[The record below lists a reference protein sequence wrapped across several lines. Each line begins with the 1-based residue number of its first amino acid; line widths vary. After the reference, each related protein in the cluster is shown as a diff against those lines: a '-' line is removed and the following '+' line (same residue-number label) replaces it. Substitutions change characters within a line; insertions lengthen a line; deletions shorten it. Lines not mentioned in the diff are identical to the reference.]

1 MDFSVSAYYLGTTK
15 ARFSERSSSKAG
27 AELSR
32 SNEENVIDQVENA
45 QLDGLIPMDGKGLS
59 KVSGQDFQKIKGLS
73 KVDLRISKYGARIV
87 DQDMTTL
94 DRIPLV
100 NIVFTVAYDDGFERS
115 NFVMV
120 TKARHCEPEY
130 RCLVFQCSSMR
141 DADEFLKKIRQ
152 LFDSVIETVD
162 RSRAEQ
168 EDWVDV

>member
-27 AELSR
+27 SELSR

-59 KVSGQDFQKIKGLS
+59 E
-73 KVDLRISKYGARIV
+73 VDLRISKYGARIV
-87 DQDMTTL
+87 DQDMITL

-130 RCLVFQCSSMR
+130 RCHVFQCNSMR